1 MQPFL
6 FVILSLLF
14 CYPSLAAAASLEVLH
29 KAPSSS
35 VGKYF
40 EGRESNSGL
49 QSFSCSHLGG
59 ALLRSS
65 PFEGRVSRSVICTLP
80 MGEEAFIPPGDC
92 VQYGILNSPA
102 MATEF
107 AAKAAWG
114 FYAHQLINRLAVFT
128 LPPEMLPFFKIHIQY
143 ITENAVNPDRRRYAV
158 EGEAE
163 RHFID
168 IDVYGDSAHYTMPRF
183 WKEAVELYSEDTLRA
198 YGIVP
203 WHVYRM
209 KHQLT
214 KAFQEK
220 DVERILR
227 LSADLGHYIADAHVP
242 LHTTVNYN
250 GQLTGQRGIHGFWES
265 RLPEIFSDEY
275 DFFVGKA
282 NYLPRPQ
289 EAIWEAVVTA
299 HEGLDSVLL
308 FERQLTMEFEED
320 KKFSF
325 EERNGQTLRVYSREF
340 AEAYQEELQG
350 QVERQMRQAIRMIGS
365 FWYTAWVDAGQPD
378 LAEIVEVEL
387 NTAVLEQLQKDKA
400 DWGMGEHVMEREEE
414 R

>member
-6 FVILSLLF
+6 YFFLFLLI
-14 CYPSLAAAASLEVLH
+14 CSQSLAAASLPYFKTDGSTKEWLEEPD
-29 KAPSSS
+29 KARLGKPFPGS
-35 VGKYF
+35 VDNFPAFKPWV
-40 EGRESNSGL
+40 
-49 QSFSCSHLGG
+49 
-59 ALLRSS
+59 LRSS
-65 PFEGRVSRSVICTLP
+65 FRGGSFSLRSVH
-80 MGEEAFIPPGDC
+80 AFSENGS
-92 VQYGILNSPA
+92 L
-102 MATEF
+102 
-107 AAKAAWG
+107 WG

-128 LPPEMLPFFKIHIQY
+128 LPPEMLPFYKIHIQY

-168 IDVYGDSAHYTMPRF
+168 VDVYGDSAHYQMPRY
-183 WKEAVELYSEDTLRA
+183 WQQAVELYSEDTLRA

-209 KHQLT
+209 KHWLT

-220 DVERILR
+220 DVAEILR

-265 RLPEIFSDEY
+265 RLPEIFAGEY

-282 NYLPRPQ
+282 HYLPQPQ
-289 EAIWEAVVTA
+289 EAIWEAVVIA
-299 HEGLDSVLL
+299 HEGLDSVLTL
-308 FERQLTMEFEED
+308 EKRLTLSFGED

-325 EERNGQTLRVYSREF
+325 EERNGQTVRVYSREF
-340 AEAYQEELQG
+340 SEAYQELLQG
-350 QVERQMRQAIRMIGS
+350 QVERQMRAAIRMIGS

-378 LAEIVEVEL
+378 LATLVDVKL
-387 NTAVLEQLQKDKA
+387 DAATLEQLQKDKA
-400 DWGMGEHVMEREEE
+400 DWGFGEHVLEREEE